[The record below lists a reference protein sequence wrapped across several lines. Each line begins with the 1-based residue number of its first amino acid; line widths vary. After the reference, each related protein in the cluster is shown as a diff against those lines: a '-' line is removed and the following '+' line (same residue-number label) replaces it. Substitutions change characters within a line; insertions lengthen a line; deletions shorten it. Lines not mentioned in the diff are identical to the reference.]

1 MRNNE
6 KMNIMELYNEVKE
19 RENKIERTYYHE
31 IIELI
36 NNTDLYKKGFTIDS
50 DGNITIICQDWD
62 EWEDEE
68 MIVAIGFSGGILA
81 YVELQ
86 GKKFPFLFLFFC
98 EKLLDSAEALWYNG
112 SETINTF
119 TQ

>member
-1 MRNNE
+1 MYRQGKQHKRHTHKCAKDERKDKTMRNNE

-81 YVELQ
+81 YVEL
-86 GKKFPFLFLFFC
+86 
-98 EKLLDSAEALWYNG
+98 
-112 SETINTF
+112 
-119 TQ
+119 